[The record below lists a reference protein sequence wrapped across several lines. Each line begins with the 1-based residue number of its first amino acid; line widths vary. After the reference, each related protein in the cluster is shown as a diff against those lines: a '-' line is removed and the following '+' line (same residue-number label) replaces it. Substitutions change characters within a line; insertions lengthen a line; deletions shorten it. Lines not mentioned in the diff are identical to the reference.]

1 MAQKGIKEAVEDEF
15 LDLTRWAN
23 NMIQQLQGNFETQR
37 VWPGGFPGPY
47 IGYRNTPGAKK
58 STGEGY
64 RRMYAKVFNG
74 ANGDTKKISFFF
86 NYYLYFVDMGVG
98 AGHPI
103 EDVERSKDARFDQLY
118 EDWKYQGDRQSRP
131 IISMEVRHQLRRLE
145 VLVSSFYQEFVENG
159 VLFSFNKEFKRSDY
173 KFKLN
178 NNQSK

>member
-1 MAQKGIKEAVEDEF
+1 MTQKGIKEALEDEF

-23 NMIQQLQGNFETQR
+23 NMIQQFRSNYETQH

-47 IGYRNTPGAKK
+47 IGYRNTPAAKK
-58 STGEGY
+58 STGKSY

-98 AGHPI
+98 AGQPI
-103 EDVERSKDARFDQLY
+103 ELVDRGKDARYNQLY
-118 EDWKYQGDRQSRP
+118 QAWKEQGDRQSRP
-131 IISMEVRHQLRRLE
+131 LLAMEVRHQLRRLE

-159 VLFSFNKEFKRSDY
+159 VLVSFHEQLERSNY
-173 KFKLN
+173 KFRMK
-178 NNQSK
+178 